1 MLKSLIQKSP
11 IYPAARGLYRSAFKP
26 EQVATAQRM
35 GAFYAQFFQP
45 GEVVFDVGA
54 NQGEYAECFAREG
67 GLVIAIEPNPAHRI
81 RLEALGRTLAITPE
95 YVAVSD
101 KPGSATLNVCSTSG
115 YSTLSSIDSD
125 WMSSSPDYV
134 GVEWL
139 DAAEVRTVTL
149 DQIAEKHGAAAFVKI
164 DIEGYELS
172 ALQGMTFD
180 PRYISFEYGVRRK
193 QLGQDCIAFL
203 SDRGYRFRP
212 IDGRDFRFSA
222 AEWMTLAEAAQW
234 LDARTLEG
242 GEYGDMFAHR
252 WPV

>member
-1 MLKSLIQKSP
+1 MLRSLIQQSP
-11 IYPAARGLYRSAFKP
+11 IYPAARKMYRSLFKSD
-26 EQVATAQRM
+26 QVVHAQRM

-45 GEVVFDVGA
+45 GETVFDVGA
-54 NQGEYAECFAREG
+54 NQGEYAECFAQEG
-67 GLVIAIEPNPAHRI
+67 GRVVAIEPNQAHRV
-81 RLEALGRTLAITPE
+81 RLQALARTLPITPE

-125 WMSSSPDYV
+125 WMASSPDYS

-139 DAAEVRTVTL
+139 EVAEVDTVTL
-149 DQIAEKHGAAAFVKI
+149 DQLAARHGAATFVKI

-172 ALQGMTFD
+172 ALKGMSFD

-193 QLGQDCIAFL
+193 QLGLDCLAFL
-203 SDRGYRFRP
+203 GPRGYRFRP
-212 IDGRDFRFSA
+212 INGRDFRFSA
-222 AEWMTLAEAAQW
+222 PEWMSAAEACAW
-234 LDARTLEG
+234 LEARTLED

-252 WPV
+252 WPS